1 MKNAVESCGGIAF
14 ANGKEEPGKGREGR
28 LAMPRRAMG
37 RGRALL
43 AAAFAAAVG
52 TQPAIASVFRKSF
65 PVFLSAPRIGGALTG
80 THES

>member
-1 MKNAVESCGGIAF
+1 
-14 ANGKEEPGKGREGR
+14 
-28 LAMPRRAMG
+28 MPRRAMG